1 VSEPRLPSPDH
12 VPDKVL
18 EELHGA
24 FGDPTPSYDFD
35 DPHIDRLLGVGERAA
50 DDPPVA
56 PKRDERDERDERD
69 DNDDNDEHASA
80 PPSAIDTAQVPVVP
94 ARRPPRRDR
103 AAGSRGRGDTPSP
116 EGPIPARPTPDAP
129 GSAQPPA
136 ATPARRTI
144 VITDGGLP
152 DAGYLEEERER
163 VFDVHEANTR
173 ARAEREARR
182 AEPPDS
188 AAGGA
193 DGGPRSTIVID
204 DLDDGVVI
212 EKLERRAASNIDPR
226 ISARRSAVSR
236 AKGRKRLVWI
246 GVAVAVFAVVVL
258 AIALFASKVFDVRE
272 VHVQGAVYSDQAV
285 IDAVVAEMLGD
296 PVLLVDTR
304 AAEERLEAIPWVE
317 RAVVRTDFPHD
328 VYIDIRE
335 RQAAVGFQGT
345 DAKFRVIDVTGRV
358 LQVSDGQ
365 PADLLLIAGS
375 NPNTAAGAWA
385 PASYRDAAQLVVALP
400 TEIRQ
405 ATSFVGVDPVTGGL
419 TITINGNVTV
429 RLGNA
434 EDMEQKLARLLSRMR
449 LGLAGVCELDV
460 STAEVGAVACPAT

>member
-1 VSEPRLPSPDH
+1 

-35 DPHIDRLLGVGERAA
+35 DPHIDRLLGVGDHAAGEQPAAPNSEDRA
-50 DDPPVA
+50 P
-56 PKRDERDERDERD
+56 EQ
-69 DNDDNDEHASA
+69 
-80 PPSAIDTAQVPVVP
+80 PSAVDTAQVPVVP
-94 ARRPPRRDR
+94 A
-103 AAGSRGRGDTPSP
+103 
-116 EGPIPARPTPDAP
+116 
-129 GSAQPPA
+129 SAQSPA
-136 ATPARRTI
+136 AAPRRRTI
-144 VITDGGLP
+144 VITDGELP

-163 VFDVHEANTR
+163 VFDVHEANTL
-173 ARAEREARR
+173 ARAERDARR
-182 AEPPDS
+182 ADPPDPG
-188 AAGGA
+188 AGDA

-212 EKLERRAASNIDPR
+212 EKLERRTASNIDPR

-236 AKGRKRLVWI
+236 AKGRKRLIWI
-246 GVAVAVFAVVVL
+246 GVGVGVFAVVVL

-272 VHVQGAVYSDQAV
+272 VHVQGAVYADQAV

-335 RQAAVGFQGT
+335 RRAAVGFQGT

-400 TEIRQ
+400 TEIR
-405 ATSFVGVDPVTGGL
+405 AAASFVGVDPVTGGL

-460 STAEVGAVACPAT
+460 STAEVGAVACPAA

>member
-1 VSEPRLPSPDH
+1 MSEPRLPSPDH

-24 FGDPTPSYDFD
+24 FGDPTPNYDFD
-35 DPHIDRLLGVGERAA
+35 DPHIDRLLGVGEQ
-50 DDPPVA
+50 VA
-56 PKRDERDERDERD
+56 VEQPGGSRREMS
-69 DNDDNDEHASA
+69 ASA
-80 PPSAIDTAQVPVVP
+80 PPSTIDTAQVPAVSTP
-94 ARRPPRRDR
+94 RRPRRER
-103 AAGSRGRGDTPSP
+103 AASQPGGGDD
-116 EGPIPARPTPDAP
+116 PTPADAP
-129 GSAQPPA
+129 APSDPPA
-136 ATPARRTI
+136 AEPARRTI
-144 VITDGGLP
+144 VITDGELP
-152 DAGYLEEERER
+152 DVGYLEDERER

-182 AEPPDS
+182 TEPTDL
-188 AAGGA
+188 AAGTA
-193 DGGPRSTIVID
+193 AGGPRSTIVID

-212 EKLERRAASNIDPR
+212 EKLERRTVSNIDPR

-236 AKGRKRLVWI
+236 AKGRKRLIWI
-246 GVAVAVFAVVVL
+246 GVGVGVFAVVVL
-258 AIALFASKVFDVRE
+258 VVALFASKVFDVRE

-285 IDAVVAEMLGD
+285 IDAVVADMLGD
-296 PVLLVDTR
+296 PVLLVDTH
-304 AAEERLEAIPWVE
+304 AAEVRLETIPWVE

-335 RQAAVGFQGT
+335 RRAAVGFQGT

-358 LQVSDGQ
+358 LQVTDGQ
-365 PADLLLIAGS
+365 PAEMLLIAGT

-419 TITINGNVTV
+419 TITLNGTVTV

-434 EDMEQKLARLLSRMR
+434 QDMEQKLARLLSRMR

-460 STAEVGAVACPAT
+460 STAEVGAVACPTP